1 MCILSKN
8 DEGKC
13 FTKREHMIFNSNDM
27 LCKAVEKIADNGN
40 MKIYCR
46 RCDQTFRLYS
56 FRDSIIK
63 IRFANEQTNYVS
75 TIDCPWCDKNDR
87 LMFFEKEYD
96 KSSMSMR
103 EEL

>member
-1 MCILSKN
+1 
-8 DEGKC
+8 
-13 FTKREHMIFNSNDM
+13 MIFNKDDM
-27 LCKAVEKIADNGN
+27 LCKTVEKVADNGN

-56 FRDSIIK
+56 YRDSVIK
-63 IRFANEQTNYVS
+63 FQIANGPIEHARTVY
-75 TIDCPWCDKNDR
+75 CPWCDKNDR

-103 EEL
+103 EEF